1 MERSIIGTLI
11 LLFTAIA
18 TYSGF
23 KRSVYFD
30 RNKFL
35 VDGILKQ
42 KEYDRLLSSG
52 FLHVNWIH
60 FGFNM
65 IALMAFSISLEYL
78 LGVWTFLFL
87 YLASLLGGSLLAL
100 YVHRNHG
107 DYSAVGASGAVSGV
121 IFATIILY
129 PTSSISF
136 ILIPIEIKNWVF
148 GIAYVLISIYGIKS
162 QLGNIGHEAHL
173 GGALTGTLLT
183 MAIRPSVIIDS
194 WWMILLIVVPIST
207 FLFLIIR
214 NPSILLVDNYWGNE
228 ISRIRSSG
236 KGRRSSEK
244 TMDELLEK
252 IAKEGVGSLSK
263 KEQRLLD
270 KYRDKL

>member
-11 LLFTAIA
+11 LLLTAMA

-23 KRSVYFD
+23 KHSHYFD
-30 RNKFL
+30 RNKFMI
-35 VDGILKQ
+35 DGILKNKQ
-42 KEYDRLLSSG
+42 YDRLLSSG
-52 FLHVNWIH
+52 FLHANWIH

-65 IALMAFSISLEYL
+65 IALMAFSISLEHL

-100 YVHRNHG
+100 YIHRNHG
-107 DYSAVGASGAVSGV
+107 DYSAVGASGAVAGV

-136 ILIPIEIKNWVF
+136 VLLPLEIKNWVF

-173 GGALTGTLLT
+173 GGALTGTVLT
-183 MAIRPSVIIDS
+183 MAIRPSVITEN
-194 WWMILLIVVPIST
+194 WWMILLVVVPIST
-207 FLFLIIR
+207 FLVLLIR
-214 NPSILLVDNYWGNE
+214 NPAMLLVDHYWGQE
-228 ISRIRSSG
+228 VARIRSR
-236 KGRRSSEK
+236 KPVKKTEK
-244 TMDELLEK
+244 SLDEILDK
-252 IAKEGVGSLSK
+252 IAQKGVESLSK
-263 KEQRLLD
+263 KEQQLLD